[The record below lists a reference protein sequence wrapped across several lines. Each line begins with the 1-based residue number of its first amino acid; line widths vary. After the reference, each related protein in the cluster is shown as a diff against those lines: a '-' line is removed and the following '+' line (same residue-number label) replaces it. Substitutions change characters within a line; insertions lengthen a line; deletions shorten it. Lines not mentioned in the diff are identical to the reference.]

1 MNYIY
6 DVLLNFTNP
15 KRVYDFFEWEL
26 NDTIINIKKVPVI
39 KVSKEMLLDIFNY
52 KVKVDKSF
60 LKTIEGLAIVYKQ
73 SKKKFKYLSI
83 LSDGAKSLGV
93 SFNDNGIVEY
103 RSSML
108 LDEEEE
114 ASFIADKL
122 SVEKIDYKKLEK
134 YKKDTFV
141 TRKEEEEKD
150 FLVKEINFLYD
161 TNDLEKLKYLY
172 IEYFDKKEDSI
183 EQIHKDLIDSLNDI
197 DERHNILYNLLKLT
211 CKK

>member
-122 SVEKIDYKKLEK
+122 SVEKIDYKKLEE

-183 EQIHKDLIDSLNDI
+183 EQIHKELIDSLNDI

>member
-183 EQIHKDLIDSLNDI
+183 EQIHKELIDSLNDI